1 MLRFF
6 AMLFSGLFIFLPIF
20 LLKKENIATLKGA
33 NRHES
38 VRKRLRIAF
47 PRACIQGILPRADGG
62 FNRRLHIRYSKL
74 YASGKNEPAGELL
87 NGGGGYTY
95 LQTRANNSY
104 KKGNQKSLI
113 KNTHCKNCPFGERCL
128 KNKKRYAIIINA

>member
-6 AMLFSGLFIFLPIF
+6 AILFSELFIFLPIF
-20 LLKKENIATLKGA
+20 LLKRENIATLKGS

-38 VRKRLRIAF
+38 VRKRLSTAF

-62 FNRRLHIRYSKL
+62 FNRRLRIRYSKL

-87 NGGGGYTY
+87 NDGEGYTY

-104 KKGNQKSLI
+104 KKVNQKSLI
-113 KNTHCKNCPFGERCL
+113 KNTQCKKCPFGKRCM